1 MEEDRCA
8 IAGTVDARS
17 GRNAGRVRAE
27 REGGTAK
34 MSTSKRIED
43 RVAAA
48 KAQIRNL
55 TPQQAREEVDR
66 GALLV
71 DLRESEELAESG
83 RIAGALHAP
92 RGMLEWYADPESRF
106 HLPELR
112 RDRPIVLT
120 CAGGGRSALA
130 ALTLREMGFEDVS
143 HLESGF
149 NGWKDA
155 GMPVEGG
162 AGS

>member
-1 MEEDRCA
+1 MA
-8 IAGTVDARS
+8 V
-17 GRNAGRVRAE
+17 
-27 REGGTAK
+27 
-34 MSTSKRIED
+34 SKRVEEQ
-43 RVAAA
+43 VAEARA
-48 KAQIRNL
+48 KIRNL
-55 TPQQAREEVDR
+55 SPQQVREEVDR

-71 DLRESEELAESG
+71 DLRESDELEKNG
-83 RIAGALHAP
+83 RIPGALHAP

-130 ALTLREMGFEDVS
+130 ALTLREMGFENVS

-149 NGWKDA
+149 NGWRDA
-155 GMPVEGG
+155 GMPVEDG
-162 AGS
+162 AKGA